1 MRSMKTSGGLTR
13 GRGMTGSQ
21 RLMWLLSMPACTEV
35 NRPMLELTGVSYSTG
50 EQNKDMIKARQERD
64 WKDSQTLLNYL
75 HERNT
80 FTFDVSLQS
89 ISNGVHAS
97 TTVNVDAAKDVGDT
111 ILASMKEV
119 SAAEYTFT
127 RKNQAVM
134 LDTKS
139 EVKIEGVAVHIDP
152 QLLSSN

>member
-1 MRSMKTSGGLTR
+1 M
-13 GRGMTGSQ
+13 
-21 RLMWLLSMPACTEV
+21 
-35 NRPMLELTGVSYSTG
+35 
-50 EQNKDMIKARQERD
+50 
-64 WKDSQTLLNYL
+64 NYL

-80 FTFDVSLQS
+80 FTFDVNLQS
-89 ISNGVHAS
+89 ISNRVHAS
-97 TTVNVDAAKDVGDT
+97 TTVNVVAAKDVSDA
-111 ILASMKEV
+111 ILASMEGV

-139 EVKIEGVAVHIDP
+139 EVKIKGVAVHIDP